1 MGEIKKVEY
10 KQEWMDH
17 LDVLYGSFIRRNDP
31 NEWFY
36 FLRRPEFAQKEKALE
51 ISHEILRYVLTYGL
65 ISRKIVQLLEDT
77 FHYLDQEEYFLDT
90 YSLGMFDL
98 YRQDLLTWEEFPP
111 YRLFEPLDENANY
124 DQFLVMFAE
133 LYGTDPSDEEQ
144 YLQNLKNLQNTG
156 ITHPYIALAEC
167 HFFLAKK
174 EYAKAL
180 EALRGMENSYDKF
193 YAAGDIFMDLGMYPE
208 AEEQFEAAEKLHPA
222 GYDRNLLY
230 GIFFSKYYGGKWQE
244 AKDFAERAENM
255 GYEPF
260 VMPLKLK
267 LLEDSCKKLLG
278 DRNIEELS
286 EDECLVVCEY
296 VMLTG
301 QYEQAIRICKKN
313 RSAGSANG
321 FWTVNLAEAYLAIGQ
336 QPFAEELIE
345 ACYKGNIL
353 LSGEDFDRIREM
365 KARLLFQKGQA
376 ADAYEIIEALCNKYP
391 NKMRYR
397 LTYAAMCMISG
408 RISEAVRIYSSL
420 RFHVPENPFFAYE
433 LGRCMMK
440 QEKYKRAHALFELA
454 LKNDPD
460 FSRALYEMAQVSIDE
475 GNLEDAKNETDL
487 LYGKI
492 EEKRRSYLKG
502 QICEMEEKFREAKE
516 IYRKLIEEERAE
528 KNNADQEFLHLVY
541 ERYFLMREATGA
553 VVVSQIRNLENTL
566 KEVPDCAQLWMM
578 LGETHEDCEVKPEQ
592 AISCYRK
599 AYEADPYH
607 EGALAKV
614 IDYEIDKEN
623 WQNALVYC
631 ERMITNTGNRDYY
644 LVQAGCAME
653 LGLDEAFA
661 GDIAAYVRQGGDERE
676 TYELCSAYAMKKG
689 NYDKAIEIY
698 EKQLDDR
705 ASGEIP
711 CYAEMAICLCKQ
723 GKSGEA
729 EAVLQAAI
737 DSGGNN
743 PEWLYTLYEIQ
754 RSRGNFKGASRTLK
768 RIRKNAGVTVF
779 NDDYGEL
786 SVRLFLE
793 EGRLAIAGKMAESL
807 SSYDGEKLCAI
818 LYVLR
823 GNYRS
828 AMRLL
833 RKLIDREP
841 EELEYYSWMV
851 LCQALWG
858 KRSGAADYA
867 KQGLKA
873 FAEKHVS
880 VEKLSRPDHLCQYGF
895 FLYFAGSPQQ
905 AYEIFGRAVTTV
917 PCHDEICSRC
927 YEAYYGIGLCKAFDH
942 DREASQEAFEK
953 SLQIQPHNTVCR
965 KLSENLLKSL

>member
-90 YSLGMFDL
+90 YSLGMFDH

-278 DRNIEELS
+278 DRNVEELS

-301 QYEQAIRICKKN
+301 QYDQAIRICKKN

-528 KNNADQEFLHLVY
+528 KNNADQEFLHSVY

-553 VVVSQIRNLENTL
+553 VVISQIRNLENTL

-705 ASGEIP
+705 ASGEVP

-867 KQGLKA
+867 KQGLKV

>member
-90 YSLGMFDL
+90 YSLGMFDH

-278 DRNIEELS
+278 DRNVEELS

-420 RFHVPENPFFAYE
+420 RFHVPENPLFAYE

-867 KQGLKA
+867 KQGLKV

>member
-90 YSLGMFDL
+90 YSLGMFDH

-278 DRNIEELS
+278 DRNVEELL

-301 QYEQAIRICKKN
+301 QYDQAIRICKKN

-528 KNNADQEFLHLVY
+528 KNNADQEFLHSVY

-553 VVVSQIRNLENTL
+553 VVISQIRNLENTL

-786 SVRLFLE
+786 SVRIFLE

-867 KQGLKA
+867 KQGLKV

-905 AYEIFGRAVTTV
+905 SYEIFGRAAATV

>member
-90 YSLGMFDL
+90 YSLGMFDH

-111 YRLFEPLDENANY
+111 YRLFEPLEENANY

-278 DRNIEELS
+278 DRNVEELS

-301 QYEQAIRICKKN
+301 QYDQAIRICKKN
-313 RSAGSANG
+313 RSAGSTNG

-460 FSRALYEMAQVSIDE
+460 FSRALYEMVQVSIDE

-528 KNNADQEFLHLVY
+528 KNNADQEFLHSVY

-661 GDIAAYVRQGGDERE
+661 GDIAAYVRQGGNERE

-705 ASGEIP
+705 ASGEVP

-867 KQGLKA
+867 KQGLKV

>member
-90 YSLGMFDL
+90 YSLGMFDH

-278 DRNIEELS
+278 DRNVEELS

-528 KNNADQEFLHLVY
+528 KNNADQEFLHSVY

-592 AISCYRK
+592 AISCYCK

-623 WQNALVYC
+623 WQNALAYC

-867 KQGLKA
+867 KQGLKV

-942 DREASQEAFEK
+942 DREESQEAFEK

>member
-90 YSLGMFDL
+90 YSLGMFDH

-278 DRNIEELS
+278 DRSVEELS

-301 QYEQAIRICKKN
+301 QYDQAIRICKKN
-313 RSAGSANG
+313 RSAGSTNG

-623 WQNALVYC
+623 WQNALAYC

-867 KQGLKA
+867 KQGLKV

-905 AYEIFGRAVTTV
+905 SYEIFGRAAATV

>member
-1 MGEIKKVEY
+1 MGEISNLEY
-10 KQEWMDH
+10 KMTWMDH
-17 LDVLYGSFIRRNDP
+17 LDALYGSFIRRNNPD
-31 NEWFY
+31 EWFY

-90 YSLGMFDL
+90 YSLGMFDH
-98 YRQDLLTWEEFPP
+98 YRQDLLIWEEFPP

-278 DRNIEELS
+278 DRNVEELS

-433 LGRCMMK
+433 LGSCMMK

-492 EEKRRSYLKG
+492 EEKRRRYLKG

-528 KNNADQEFLHLVY
+528 KKNADQDFLHSVY

-553 VVVSQIRNLENTL
+553 VVISQIRNLENTL

-599 AYEADPYH
+599 VHEADPYH

-661 GDIAAYVRQGGDERE
+661 GDIAAYVRQGGEERE

-705 ASGEIP
+705 ASGEVP

-895 FLYFAGSPQQ
+895 FLYFAGSPQH
-905 AYEIFGRAVTTV
+905 AYEIFERAATTV

>member
-90 YSLGMFDL
+90 YSLGMLDH

-278 DRNIEELS
+278 DRNVEELS

-301 QYEQAIRICKKN
+301 QYDQAIRICKKN

-528 KNNADQEFLHLVY
+528 KNNADQEFLHSVY

-553 VVVSQIRNLENTL
+553 VVISQIRNLENTL

-614 IDYEIDKEN
+614 IDYEIDNEN

-653 LGLDEAFA
+653 LGLDEAFV

-867 KQGLKA
+867 KQGLKV

>member
-90 YSLGMFDL
+90 YSLGMFDH

-244 AKDFAERAENM
+244 AKDFAECAENM

-278 DRNIEELS
+278 DRNVEELS

-301 QYEQAIRICKKN
+301 QYDQAIRICKKN

-661 GDIAAYVRQGGDERE
+661 GDIAAYVRQGGNERE

-705 ASGEIP
+705 ASGEVP

-867 KQGLKA
+867 KQGLKV

-905 AYEIFGRAVTTV
+905 SYEIFGRAAATV

>member
-90 YSLGMFDL
+90 YSLGMFDH

-278 DRNIEELS
+278 DRNVEELL

-301 QYEQAIRICKKN
+301 QYDQAIRICKKN

-376 ADAYEIIEALCNKYP
+376 AEAYEIIETLCNKYP

-528 KNNADQEFLHLVY
+528 KNNADQEFLHSVY

-607 EGALAKV
+607 EGALAKM

>member
-90 YSLGMFDL
+90 YSLGMFDH
-98 YRQDLLTWEEFPP
+98 YRQDLLMWEEFPP

-244 AKDFAERAENM
+244 AKDFAEHAENM

-278 DRNIEELS
+278 DRNVDELS

-301 QYEQAIRICKKN
+301 QYDQAIRICKKN
-313 RSAGSANG
+313 RSAGSTNG

-623 WQNALVYC
+623 WQNALAYC

-698 EKQLDDR
+698 EKQLDYR

-858 KRSGAADYA
+858 KRSGAEDYA
-867 KQGLKA
+867 KQGLKV

-942 DREASQEAFEK
+942 DREESQEAFEK

>member
-90 YSLGMFDL
+90 YSLGMFDH

-278 DRNIEELS
+278 DRNVEELL

-313 RSAGSANG
+313 RSAGSTNG

-420 RFHVPENPFFAYE
+420 RFHVPENPLFAYE

-528 KNNADQEFLHLVY
+528 KNNADQEFLQSVY

-607 EGALAKV
+607 EGALAKM

-661 GDIAAYVRQGGDERE
+661 GDIAAYVRQGGNERE

-867 KQGLKA
+867 KQGLKV

>member
-90 YSLGMFDL
+90 YSLGMFDH

-336 QPFAEELIE
+336 QLFAEELIE

-516 IYRKLIEEERAE
+516 IHRKLIEEERAE
-528 KNNADQEFLHLVY
+528 KNNADQEFLHSVY

-553 VVVSQIRNLENTL
+553 VVISQIRNLENTL

-661 GDIAAYVRQGGDERE
+661 GDIAAYVRQGGNERE

>member
-65 ISRKIVQLLEDT
+65 ISRKIVRLLEDT

-90 YSLGMFDL
+90 YSLGMFDH

-278 DRNIEELS
+278 DRNVEELS

-301 QYEQAIRICKKN
+301 QYDQAIRICKKN

-553 VVVSQIRNLENTL
+553 VVISQIRNLENTL

-705 ASGEIP
+705 ASGEVP

-905 AYEIFGRAVTTV
+905 AYEIFGRAATTV

-942 DREASQEAFEK
+942 DREASQKAFEK

>member
-90 YSLGMFDL
+90 YSLGMFDH

-278 DRNIEELS
+278 DRNVEELS

-301 QYEQAIRICKKN
+301 QYDQAIRICKKN
-313 RSAGSANG
+313 RSAGSTNG

-623 WQNALVYC
+623 WQNALAYC

-867 KQGLKA
+867 KQGLKV

>member
-698 EKQLDDR
+698 EKQFDDR

>member
-90 YSLGMFDL
+90 YSLGMFDH

-278 DRNIEELS
+278 DRNVEELS

-301 QYEQAIRICKKN
+301 QYDQAIRICKKN

-528 KNNADQEFLHLVY
+528 KNNADQEFLHSVY

-553 VVVSQIRNLENTL
+553 VVISQIRNLENTL

-867 KQGLKA
+867 KQGLKV

>member
-1 MGEIKKVEY
+1 MSEISNLEY
-10 KQEWMDH
+10 KMTWIDH
-17 LDVLYGSFIRRNDP
+17 LDALYSSFIRRNNPD
-31 NEWFY
+31 EWFY

-90 YSLGMFDL
+90 YSLGMFDH
-98 YRQDLLTWEEFPP
+98 YRQDLLMWEEFPP

-244 AKDFAERAENM
+244 AKYFAERAENM

-278 DRNIEELS
+278 DRNVEELS

-301 QYEQAIRICKKN
+301 QYDQAIRICKKN

-365 KARLLFQKGQA
+365 KVRLLFQKGQA
-376 ADAYEIIEALCNKYP
+376 ADAYEIIESLCNKYP

-487 LYGKI
+487 LYGKV
-492 EEKRRSYLKG
+492 EEKRRRYLKG

-516 IYRKLIEEERAE
+516 IYRKLIEEERGE
-528 KNNADQEFLHLVY
+528 KKNADQDFLHSVY

-553 VVVSQIRNLENTL
+553 VVISQIRNLENTL

-599 AYEADPYH
+599 THEADPYH

-644 LVQAGCAME
+644 LVQASCAME

-705 ASGEIP
+705 ASGEVP
-711 CYAEMAICLCKQ
+711 YYAEMAICLCKQ

-895 FLYFAGSPQQ
+895 FLYFAGSSQQ
-905 AYEIFGRAVTTV
+905 AYEIFGRAAAAV

>member
-90 YSLGMFDL
+90 YSLGMFDH

-278 DRNIEELS
+278 DRNVEELS

-301 QYEQAIRICKKN
+301 QYDQAIRICKKN
-313 RSAGSANG
+313 RSAGSTNG

-623 WQNALVYC
+623 WQNALAYC

-698 EKQLDDR
+698 EKQFDDR

>member
-90 YSLGMFDL
+90 YSLGMFDH

-133 LYGTDPSDEEQ
+133 SYGTDPSDEEQ

-278 DRNIEELS
+278 DRNVEELS
-286 EDECLVVCEY
+286 EEECLVVCEY

-420 RFHVPENPFFAYE
+420 RFHVPENPLFAYE

-867 KQGLKA
+867 KQGLKV

>member
-90 YSLGMFDL
+90 YSLGMFDH

-278 DRNIEELS
+278 DRNVEELL

-313 RSAGSANG
+313 RSAGSTNG

-528 KNNADQEFLHLVY
+528 KNNADQEFLHSVY

-607 EGALAKV
+607 EGALAKM

-661 GDIAAYVRQGGDERE
+661 GDIAAYVRQGGNERE

-867 KQGLKA
+867 KQGLKV

>member
-90 YSLGMFDL
+90 YSLGMFDH

-301 QYEQAIRICKKN
+301 QYDQAIRICKKN

-353 LSGEDFDRIREM
+353 LSGKDFDRIREM

-528 KNNADQEFLHLVY
+528 KNNADQEFLHSVY

-553 VVVSQIRNLENTL
+553 VVISQIRNLENTL

-614 IDYEIDKEN
+614 IDYEIDNEN

-661 GDIAAYVRQGGDERE
+661 GDIAAYVRQGGNERE

-867 KQGLKA
+867 KQGLKV

>member
-90 YSLGMFDL
+90 YSLGMFDH

-301 QYEQAIRICKKN
+301 QYDQAIRICKKN

-623 WQNALVYC
+623 WQNALAYC

>member
-90 YSLGMFDL
+90 YSLGMFDH

-278 DRNIEELS
+278 DRNVEELL

-420 RFHVPENPFFAYE
+420 RFHVPENPLFAYE

-553 VVVSQIRNLENTL
+553 VVISQIRNLENTL

-867 KQGLKA
+867 KQGLKV

>member
-90 YSLGMFDL
+90 YSLGMFDH

-278 DRNIEELS
+278 DRNVEELS

-301 QYEQAIRICKKN
+301 QYDQAIRICKKN

-553 VVVSQIRNLENTL
+553 VVISQIRNLENTL

-833 RKLIDREP
+833 RNLIDREP

-867 KQGLKA
+867 KQGLKV

-942 DREASQEAFEK
+942 DREASQKAFEK

>member
-90 YSLGMFDL
+90 YSLGMFDH

-528 KNNADQEFLHLVY
+528 KNNADQEFLHSVY

-867 KQGLKA
+867 KQGLKV

>member
-90 YSLGMFDL
+90 YSLGMFDH

-278 DRNIEELS
+278 DRNVDELS

-301 QYEQAIRICKKN
+301 QYDQAIRICKKN
-313 RSAGSANG
+313 RSAGSTNG

-420 RFHVPENPFFAYE
+420 RFHVPENPLFAYE

-528 KNNADQEFLHLVY
+528 KNNADQEFLHSVY

-553 VVVSQIRNLENTL
+553 VVISQIRNLENTL

-631 ERMITNTGNRDYY
+631 ERMITNTGNRNYY

-711 CYAEMAICLCKQ
+711 CYAEVAICLCKQ

>member
-90 YSLGMFDL
+90 YSLGMFDH

-267 LLEDSCKKLLG
+267 LLEDSCKKFLG
-278 DRNIEELS
+278 DRNVEELS

-301 QYEQAIRICKKN
+301 QYDQAIRICKKN
-313 RSAGSANG
+313 RSAGSTNG

-528 KNNADQEFLHLVY
+528 KNNADQEFLHSVY

-623 WQNALVYC
+623 WQNALAYC

-867 KQGLKA
+867 KQGLKV

-942 DREASQEAFEK
+942 DREESQEAFEK

>member
-90 YSLGMFDL
+90 YSLGMFDH

-278 DRNIEELS
+278 DRNVEELS

-516 IYRKLIEEERAE
+516 IYRKLIEEECAE

-599 AYEADPYH
+599 AHEADPYH

-661 GDIAAYVRQGGDERE
+661 GDIAAYVRQGGNERE

-786 SVRLFLE
+786 SVRIFLE

-867 KQGLKA
+867 KQGLRV

>member
-90 YSLGMFDL
+90 YSLGMFDH

-278 DRNIEELS
+278 DRNVEELS

-301 QYEQAIRICKKN
+301 QYDQAIRICKKN

-353 LSGEDFDRIREM
+353 LSGKDFDRIREM

-528 KNNADQEFLHLVY
+528 KNNADQEFLHSVY

-553 VVVSQIRNLENTL
+553 VVISQIRNLENTL

-623 WQNALVYC
+623 WQNALAYC

-661 GDIAAYVRQGGDERE
+661 GDIAAYVRQGGNERE

-786 SVRLFLE
+786 SVRIFLE

-867 KQGLKA
+867 KQGLRV

>member
-90 YSLGMFDL
+90 YSLGMFDH

-278 DRNIEELS
+278 DRNVEELS

-301 QYEQAIRICKKN
+301 QYDQAIRICKKN

-353 LSGEDFDRIREM
+353 LSGKDFDRIREM

-528 KNNADQEFLHLVY
+528 KNNADQEFLHSVY

-553 VVVSQIRNLENTL
+553 VVISQIRNLENTL

-614 IDYEIDKEN
+614 IDYEIDNEN

-661 GDIAAYVRQGGDERE
+661 GDIAAYVRQGGNERE

-705 ASGEIP
+705 ASGEVP

-786 SVRLFLE
+786 SVRIFLE

-867 KQGLKA
+867 KQGLRV

>member
-1 MGEIKKVEY
+1 MGEISNLEY
-10 KQEWMDH
+10 KMTWIDH
-17 LDVLYGSFIRRNDP
+17 LDALYSSFIRRNNPD
-31 NEWFY
+31 EWFY

-90 YSLGMFDL
+90 YSLGMFDH

-133 LYGTDPSDEEQ
+133 LYGTDPSNEEQ

-278 DRNIEELS
+278 DRNVEELS

-376 ADAYEIIEALCNKYP
+376 ADAYEIIESLCNKYP

-492 EEKRRSYLKG
+492 EEKRRRYLKG

-528 KNNADQEFLHLVY
+528 KKNADQDFLHSVY

-578 LGETHEDCEVKPEQ
+578 LGETHEDCEVNPEQ
-592 AISCYRK
+592 AIF
-599 AYEADPYH
+599 D
-607 EGALAKV
+607 V
-614 IDYEIDKEN
+614 I
-623 WQNALVYC
+623 
-631 ERMITNTGNRDYY
+631 
-644 LVQAGCAME
+644 
-653 LGLDEAFA
+653 
-661 GDIAAYVRQGGDERE
+661 VR
-676 TYELCSAYAMKKG
+676 LM
-689 NYDKAIEIY
+689 
-698 EKQLDDR
+698 
-705 ASGEIP
+705 
-711 CYAEMAICLCKQ
+711 
-723 GKSGEA
+723 
-729 EAVLQAAI
+729 
-737 DSGGNN
+737 
-743 PEWLYTLYEIQ
+743 
-754 RSRGNFKGASRTLK
+754 K
-768 RIRKNAGVTVF
+768 RIH
-779 NDDYGEL
+779 
-786 SVRLFLE
+786 
-793 EGRLAIAGKMAESL
+793 I
-807 SSYDGEKLCAI
+807 
-818 LYVLR
+818 
-823 GNYRS
+823 
-828 AMRLL
+828 MRE
-833 RKLIDREP
+833 RWQR
-841 EELEYYSWMV
+841 
-851 LCQALWG
+851 
-858 KRSGAADYA
+858 
-867 KQGLKA
+867 
-873 FAEKHVS
+873 
-880 VEKLSRPDHLCQYGF
+880 
-895 FLYFAGSPQQ
+895 
-905 AYEIFGRAVTTV
+905 
-917 PCHDEICSRC
+917 
-927 YEAYYGIGLCKAFDH
+927 
-942 DREASQEAFEK
+942 
-953 SLQIQPHNTVCR
+953 
-965 KLSENLLKSL
+965 

>member
-90 YSLGMFDL
+90 YSLGMFDH

-278 DRNIEELS
+278 DRNVEELS

-301 QYEQAIRICKKN
+301 QYDQAIRICKKN

-528 KNNADQEFLHLVY
+528 KNNADQEFLHSVY

-623 WQNALVYC
+623 WQNALAYC

-858 KRSGAADYA
+858 KRSGAEDYA
-867 KQGLKA
+867 KQGLKV

>member
-90 YSLGMFDL
+90 YSLGMFDH

-278 DRNIEELS
+278 DRNVEELS

-301 QYEQAIRICKKN
+301 QYDQAIRICKKN

-420 RFHVPENPFFAYE
+420 RFHVPENPLFAYE

-528 KNNADQEFLHLVY
+528 KNNADQEFLHSVY

-553 VVVSQIRNLENTL
+553 VVISQIRNLENTL

-661 GDIAAYVRQGGDERE
+661 GDIAAYVRQGGNERE

-705 ASGEIP
+705 ASGEVP

-905 AYEIFGRAVTTV
+905 AYEIFGRAATTV

>member
-90 YSLGMFDL
+90 YSLGMFDH

-244 AKDFAERAENM
+244 AKDFAECAENM

-278 DRNIEELS
+278 DRNVDELL

-301 QYEQAIRICKKN
+301 QYDQAIRICKKN

-528 KNNADQEFLHLVY
+528 KNNADQEFLHSVY

-553 VVVSQIRNLENTL
+553 VVISQIRNLENTL

-623 WQNALVYC
+623 WQNALAYC

-867 KQGLKA
+867 KQGLKV

-905 AYEIFGRAVTTV
+905 SYEIFGRAAATV

>member
-90 YSLGMFDL
+90 YSLGMFDH

-278 DRNIEELS
+278 DRNVEELS

-301 QYEQAIRICKKN
+301 QYDQAIRICKKN

-528 KNNADQEFLHLVY
+528 KNNADQEFLHSVY

-553 VVVSQIRNLENTL
+553 VVISQIRNLENTL

>member
-90 YSLGMFDL
+90 YSLGMFDH

-278 DRNIEELS
+278 DRNVEELS

-301 QYEQAIRICKKN
+301 QYDQAIRICKKN

-528 KNNADQEFLHLVY
+528 KNNADQEFLHSVY

-553 VVVSQIRNLENTL
+553 VVISQIRNLENTL

-661 GDIAAYVRQGGDERE
+661 GDIAAYVRQGGNERE

-705 ASGEIP
+705 ASGEVP

>member
-90 YSLGMFDL
+90 YSLGMFDH

-528 KNNADQEFLHLVY
+528 KNNADQEFLHSVY

-553 VVVSQIRNLENTL
+553 VVISQIRNLENTL

-607 EGALAKV
+607 EGALAKM

-867 KQGLKA
+867 KQGLKV

>member
-90 YSLGMFDL
+90 YSLGMFDH

-278 DRNIEELS
+278 DRNVEELS

-516 IYRKLIEEERAE
+516 IYRKLIEEERAK

-623 WQNALVYC
+623 WQNALAYC

-867 KQGLKA
+867 KQGLKV